1 MIATNDKVVAVS
13 YTLTVDDGETGM
25 RWYETVTEQDP
36 FYFLFGHHNLLPAL
50 EQALEG
56 KSVGDSF
63 SVFIDFENGYGDYDD
78 AKRVIIPKANFKED
92 GKKNR
97 DLLRVGN
104 VIPMQDDK
112 GNHLRGEVLK
122 VDYMGVH
129 LDFNSPL
136 AGLDLQFEGKIVTI
150 REALPVELEHGHA
163 HGPEGHHHHH

>member
-1 MIATNDKVVAVS
+1 MIATNNMVVAVS
-13 YTLTVDDGETGM
+13 YTLMVDDGETGF
-25 RWYETVTEQDP
+25 RWYETVTDADP

-50 EQALEG
+50 EQVLEG
-56 KSVGDSF
+56 RSVGDTF
-63 SVFIDFENGYGDYDD
+63 SVLIGFEEGYGDYDD
-78 AKRVIIPKANFKED
+78 SKRVIIPKANFKED

-150 REALPVELEHGHA
+150 REAVPVEIEHGHV
-163 HGPEGHHHHH
+163 HGPDGHHHH

>member
-1 MIATNDKVVAVS
+1 MIATNNMVVAVS
-13 YTLTVDDGETGM
+13 YTLMVDDGETGM
-25 RWYETVTEQDP
+25 RWYETVTDNDP

-56 KSVGDSF
+56 KAAGDSF
-63 SVFIDFENGYGDYDD
+63 SVFIGFEEGYGDYDD

-136 AGLDLQFEGKIVTI
+136 AGLDLQFDGKIVSI
-150 REALPVELEHGHA
+150 REAVPVEIEHGHV
-163 HGPEGHHHHH
+163 HGPDGHHHH

>member
-1 MIATNDKVVAVS
+1 MVIAVS
-13 YTLTVDDGETGM
+13 YTLMVDDGETGF
-25 RWYETVTEQDP
+25 RWYETVTDADP

-56 KSVGDSF
+56 KAVGDSF
-63 SVFIDFENGYGDYDD
+63 SVVIGFEEGYGDYDD
-78 AKRVIIPKANFKED
+78 SKRVIIPKANFKEE

-136 AGLDLQFEGKIVTI
+136 AGLDLQFEGKIVSI
-150 REALPVELEHGHA
+150 REAVPVEIEHGHV
-163 HGPEGHHHHH
+163 HGPDGHHHH

>member
-1 MIATNDKVVAVS
+1 MIATTNMVIAVS
-13 YTLTVDDGETGM
+13 YTLMVDDGETGF
-25 RWYETVTEQDP
+25 RWYETVTDADP

-50 EQALEG
+50 EKVLEG

-63 SVFIDFENGYGDYDD
+63 SVVIGFEEGYGDYDD
-78 AKRVIIPKANFKED
+78 SKKVIIPKANFNED

-136 AGLDLQFEGKIVTI
+136 AGLDLQFEGKIVSI
-150 REALPVELEHGHA
+150 REAVPVEIEHGHV
-163 HGPEGHHHHH
+163 HGPDGHHHH

>member
-1 MIATNDKVVAVS
+1 MIATTNMVIAVS
-13 YTLTVDDGETGM
+13 YTLMVDDGETGM
-25 RWYETVTEQDP
+25 RWYETVTDNDP

-50 EQALEG
+50 EKVLEG

-63 SVFIDFENGYGDYDD
+63 SVVIGFEEGYGDYDD
-78 AKRVIIPKANFKED
+78 SKKVIIPKANFKED

-136 AGLDLQFEGKIVTI
+136 AGLDLQFEGKIVSI
-150 REALPVELEHGHA
+150 REAVPVEIEHGHV
-163 HGPEGHHHHH
+163 HGPDGHHHH

>member
-1 MIATNDKVVAVS
+1 LVRNG
-13 YTLTVDDGETGM
+13 DGC
-25 RWYETVTEQDP
+25 RS
-36 FYFLFGHHNLLPAL
+36 FLLPFWAP
-50 EQALEG
+50 QPTSCFG
-56 KSVGDSF
+56 KGLGGQ
-63 SVFIDFENGYGDYDD
+63 IGFEEGYGDYDD
-78 AKRVIIPKANFKED
+78 SKKVIIPKANFKED

-136 AGLDLQFEGKIVTI
+136 AGLDLQFEGKIVSI
-150 REALPVELEHGHA
+150 REAVPVEIEHGHV
-163 HGPEGHHHHH
+163 HGPDGHHHH

>member
-1 MIATNDKVVAVS
+1 MIATTNMVIAVS
-13 YTLTVDDGETGM
+13 YTLMVDDGETGF
-25 RWYETVTEQDP
+25 RWYETVTDADP

-50 EQALEG
+50 EKVLEG
-56 KSVGDSF
+56 KSVGYSF
-63 SVFIDFENGYGDYDD
+63 SVLIGFEEGYGDYDD
-78 AKRVIIPKANFKED
+78 SKKVIIPKANFKED

-136 AGLDLQFEGKIVTI
+136 AGLDLQFEGKIVSI
-150 REALPVELEHGHA
+150 REAVPVEIEHGHV
-163 HGPEGHHHHH
+163 HGPDGHHHH

>member
-1 MIATNDKVVAVS
+1 MIATNNMVVAVS
-13 YTLTVDDGETGM
+13 YTLMVDDGETGF
-25 RWYETVTEQDP
+25 RWYETVTDADP

-50 EQALEG
+50 EQVLEE
-56 KSVGDSF
+56 KSVGDTF
-63 SVFIDFENGYGDYDD
+63 SVLIGFEEGYGDYDD
-78 AKRVIIPKANFKED
+78 SKRVIIPKANFKED
-92 GKKNR
+92 GKRNR

-136 AGLDLQFEGKIVTI
+136 AGLDLQFEGKIVSI
-150 REALPVELEHGHA
+150 REAVPVEIEHGHV
-163 HGPEGHHHHH
+163 HGPDGHHHH

>member
-1 MIATNDKVVAVS
+1 MIATNNMVVAVS
-13 YTLTVDDGETGM
+13 YTLMVDDGETGM
-25 RWYETVTEQDP
+25 RWYETVTDNDP

-56 KSVGDSF
+56 KAAGDSF
-63 SVFIDFENGYGDYDD
+63 SVFIGFEEGYGDYDD
-78 AKRVIIPKANFKED
+78 SERVIIPKANFKED

-104 VIPMQDDK
+104 VIPIQDDK

-136 AGLDLQFEGKIVTI
+136 AGLDLQFDGKIVSI
-150 REALPVELEHGHA
+150 REAVPVEIEHGHV
-163 HGPEGHHHHH
+163 HGPDGHHHH

>member
-1 MIATNDKVVAVS
+1 MIATNNMVVAVS
-13 YTLTVDDGETGM
+13 YTLMVDDGETGF
-25 RWYETVTEQDP
+25 RWYETVTDADP

-50 EQALEG
+50 DQVLEE
-56 KSVGDSF
+56 KSVGDTF
-63 SVFIDFENGYGDYDD
+63 SVLIGFEEGYGDYDD
-78 AKRVIIPKANFKED
+78 SKRVIIPKANFKED
-92 GKKNR
+92 GKRNR

-136 AGLDLQFEGKIVTI
+136 AGLDLQFEGKIVSI
-150 REALPVELEHGHA
+150 REAVPVEIEHGHV
-163 HGPEGHHHHH
+163 HGPDGHHHH

>member
-1 MIATNDKVVAVS
+1 MIATNNMVVAVS
-13 YTLTVDDGETGM
+13 YTLMVDDGETGM
-25 RWYETVTEQDP
+25 RWYETVTDNDP

-50 EQALEG
+50 EQALVE
-56 KSVGDSF
+56 KAVGDSF
-63 SVFIDFENGYGDYDD
+63 SVVIGFEEGYGDYDD
-78 AKRVIIPKANFKED
+78 SKRVIIPKANFKED

-136 AGLDLQFEGKIVTI
+136 AGLDLQFEGKIVSI
-150 REALPVELEHGHA
+150 REAVPVEIEHGHV
-163 HGPEGHHHHH
+163 HGPDGHHHH

>member
-1 MIATNDKVVAVS
+1 MIATTNMVIAVS
-13 YTLTVDDGETGM
+13 YTLMVDDGETGF
-25 RWYETVTEQDP
+25 RWYETVTDADP

-50 EQALEG
+50 EKVLEG

-63 SVFIDFENGYGDYDD
+63 SVLIGFEEGYGDYDD
-78 AKRVIIPKANFKED
+78 SKKVIIPKANFKED

-136 AGLDLQFEGKIVTI
+136 AGLDLQFDGKIVSI
-150 REALPVELEHGHA
+150 REAVPVEIEHGHV
-163 HGPEGHHHHH
+163 HGPDGHHHH

>member
-1 MIATNDKVVAVS
+1 MIATNNMVVAVS
-13 YTLTVDDGETGM
+13 YTLMVDDGETGF
-25 RWYETVTEQDP
+25 RWYETVTDADP

-50 EQALEG
+50 EKVLEG

-63 SVFIDFENGYGDYDD
+63 SVVIGFEEGYGDYDD
-78 AKRVIIPKANFKED
+78 SKKVIIPKANFKED

-136 AGLDLQFEGKIVTI
+136 AGLDLQFEGKIVSI
-150 REALPVELEHGHA
+150 REAVPVEIEHGHV
-163 HGPEGHHHHH
+163 HGPDGHHHH

>member
-1 MIATNDKVVAVS
+1 MVVAVS
-13 YTLTVDDGETGM
+13 YTLMVDDGETGF
-25 RWYETVTEQDP
+25 RWYETVTDADP

-50 EQALEG
+50 EKVLEG

-63 SVFIDFENGYGDYDD
+63 SVVIGFEEGYGDYDD
-78 AKRVIIPKANFKED
+78 SKMVIIPKANFKED

-136 AGLDLQFEGKIVTI
+136 AGLDLQFEGKIVSI
-150 REALPVELEHGHA
+150 REAVPVEIEHGHV
-163 HGPEGHHHHH
+163 HGPDGHHHH

>member
-1 MIATNDKVVAVS
+1 MIATNNMVVAVS
-13 YTLTVDDGETGM
+13 YTLMVDDGETGF
-25 RWYETVTEQDP
+25 RWYETVTDADP

-50 EQALEG
+50 EQVLEG

-63 SVFIDFENGYGDYDD
+63 SVLIGFEEGYGDYDD
-78 AKRVIIPKANFKED
+78 SKRVIIPKANFKED

-136 AGLDLQFEGKIVTI
+136 AGLDLQFEGKIVSI
-150 REALPVELEHGHA
+150 REAVPVEIEHGHV
-163 HGPEGHHHHH
+163 HGPDGHHHH

>member
-1 MIATNDKVVAVS
+1 MIATTNMVIAVS
-13 YTLTVDDGETGM
+13 YTLMVDDGETGF
-25 RWYETVTEQDP
+25 RWYETVTDADP

-50 EQALEG
+50 EKVLEG

-63 SVFIDFENGYGDYDD
+63 SVVIGFEEGYGDYDD
-78 AKRVIIPKANFKED
+78 SKKVIIPKANFKED

-136 AGLDLQFEGKIVTI
+136 AGLDLQFEGKIVSI
-150 REALPVELEHGHA
+150 REAVPVEIEHGHV
-163 HGPEGHHHHH
+163 HGPDGHHHH

>member
-1 MIATNDKVVAVS
+1 MIATNNMVVAVS
-13 YTLTVDDGETGM
+13 YTLMVDDGETGM
-25 RWYETVTEQDP
+25 RWYENVTDADP

-50 EQALEG
+50 EQVLEG
-56 KSVGDSF
+56 RSVGDTF
-63 SVFIDFENGYGDYDD
+63 SVLIGFEEGYGDYDD
-78 AKRVIIPKANFKED
+78 SKKVIIPKANFKED

-136 AGLDLQFEGKIVTI
+136 AGLDLQFDGKIVSI
-150 REALPVELEHGHA
+150 REAVPVEIEHGHV
-163 HGPEGHHHHH
+163 HGPDGHHHH

>member
-1 MIATNDKVVAVS
+1 MIATNNMVVAVS
-13 YTLTVDDGETGM
+13 YTLMVDDGETGM
-25 RWYETVTEQDP
+25 RWYETVTENDP

-50 EQALEG
+50 EKVLEG

-63 SVFIDFENGYGDYDD
+63 SVVIGFEEGYGDYDD
-78 AKRVIIPKANFKED
+78 SKKVIIPKANFKED

-136 AGLDLQFEGKIVTI
+136 AGLDLQFEGKIVSI
-150 REALPVELEHGHA
+150 REAVPVEIEHGHV
-163 HGPEGHHHHH
+163 HGPDGHHHH

>member
-1 MIATNDKVVAVS
+1 MIATTNMVIAVS
-13 YTLTVDDGETGM
+13 YTLMVDDGETGL
-25 RWYETVTEQDP
+25 RWYETVTDADP

-50 EQALEG
+50 EKVLEG

-63 SVFIDFENGYGDYDD
+63 SVLIGFEEGYGDYDD
-78 AKRVIIPKANFKED
+78 SKKVIIPKANFKED

-122 VDYMGVH
+122 VEYMGVH

-136 AGLDLQFEGKIVTI
+136 AGLDLQFDGKIVSI
-150 REALPVELEHGHA
+150 REAVPVEIEHGHV
-163 HGPEGHHHHH
+163 HGPDGHHHH

>member
-1 MIATNDKVVAVS
+1 MIATNNMVVAVS
-13 YTLTVDDGETGM
+13 YTLMVDDGETGF
-25 RWYETVTEQDP
+25 RWYETVTDADP
-36 FYFLFGHHNLLPAL
+36 FYFLFGHQNLLPAL
-50 EQALEG
+50 EQVLEG
-56 KSVGDSF
+56 KSVGDTF
-63 SVFIDFENGYGDYDD
+63 SVLIGFEEGYGDYDD
-78 AKRVIIPKANFKED
+78 SKRVIIPKANFKED

-136 AGLDLQFEGKIVTI
+136 AGLDLQFEGKIVSI
-150 REALPVELEHGHA
+150 REAVPVEIEHGHV
-163 HGPEGHHHHH
+163 HGPDGHHHH

>member
-1 MIATNDKVVAVS
+1 MIATNNMVVAVS
-13 YTLTVDDGETGM
+13 YTLMVDDGETGF
-25 RWYETVTEQDP
+25 RWYETVTDADP

-50 EQALEG
+50 EQVLEE
-56 KSVGDSF
+56 KSVGDTF
-63 SVFIDFENGYGDYDD
+63 SVLIGFEEGYGDYDD
-78 AKRVIIPKANFKED
+78 SKRVIIPKANFKED

-136 AGLDLQFEGKIVTI
+136 AGLDLQFEGKIVSI
-150 REALPVELEHGHA
+150 REAVPVEIEHGHV
-163 HGPEGHHHHH
+163 HGPDGHHHH

>member
-1 MIATNDKVVAVS
+1 MVVAVS
-13 YTLTVDDGETGM
+13 YTLMVDDGETGM
-25 RWYETVTEQDP
+25 RWYETVTDNDP

-50 EQALEG
+50 EKVLEG

-63 SVFIDFENGYGDYDD
+63 SVVIGFEEGYGDYDD
-78 AKRVIIPKANFKED
+78 SKKVIIPKANFKED

-136 AGLDLQFEGKIVTI
+136 AGLDLQFEGKIVSI
-150 REALPVELEHGHA
+150 REAVPVEIEHGHV
-163 HGPEGHHHHH
+163 HGPDGHHHH

>member
-1 MIATNDKVVAVS
+1 MIATTNMVIAVS
-13 YTLTVDDGETGM
+13 YTLMVDDGETGF
-25 RWYETVTEQDP
+25 RWYETVTDADP

-50 EQALEG
+50 EKVLEG

-63 SVFIDFENGYGDYDD
+63 SVVIGFEEGYGDYDD
-78 AKRVIIPKANFKED
+78 SKRVIIPKANFKED

-97 DLLRVGN
+97 DILRVGN

-136 AGLDLQFEGKIVTI
+136 AGLDLQFEGKIVSI
-150 REALPVELEHGHA
+150 REAVPVEIEHGHV
-163 HGPEGHHHHH
+163 HGPDGHHHH

>member
-1 MIATNDKVVAVS
+1 
-13 YTLTVDDGETGM
+13 
-25 RWYETVTEQDP
+25 
-36 FYFLFGHHNLLPAL
+36 
-50 EQALEG
+50 LEG

-78 AKRVIIPKANFKED
+78 AKRVIIPKANFKEE
-92 GKKNR
+92 GNKNR

-112 GNHLRGEVLK
+112 GNQMRGEVLK

-136 AGLDLQFEGKIVTI
+136 AGLDLQFEGKIEI
-150 REALPVELEHGHA
+150 MREALPVELEHGHA

>member
-1 MIATNDKVVAVS
+1 MIATNNMVVAVS
-13 YTLTVDDGETGM
+13 YTLMVDDGETGF
-25 RWYETVTEQDP
+25 RWYETVTDADP

-50 EQALEG
+50 EQVLEG
-56 KSVGDSF
+56 KSVGDTF
-63 SVFIDFENGYGDYDD
+63 LVLIGFEEGYGDYDD
-78 AKRVIIPKANFKED
+78 SKRVIIPKANFKED

-136 AGLDLQFEGKIVTI
+136 AGLDLQFEGKIVSI
-150 REALPVELEHGHA
+150 REAVPVEIEHGHV
-163 HGPEGHHHHH
+163 HGPDGHHHH